1 MLKEQ
6 RNPLSIFFY
15 FIYHSPF
22 IFISPSNTSHHD
34 KMLPRVT
41 KLSILALSALAT
53 LGSFSHGF
61 YLPGVA
67 PKEYHDLSPVD
78 LNVNALTPSS
88 ESELK
93 SIIAYDYYDPRFNF
107 CKPPKENG
115 EPKAQAESLGS
126 ILFGDRIFASPFK
139 VCFLTLFIML
149 YRLCRARQAKKLTDI

>member
-1 MLKEQ
+1 
-6 RNPLSIFFY
+6 
-15 FIYHSPF
+15 
-22 IFISPSNTSHHD
+22 
-34 KMLPRVT
+34 MLPRVT

-53 LGSFSHGF
+53 LGSFSQGF

-67 PKEYHDLSPVD
+67 PKEYQDTWPVD

-126 ILFGDRIFASPFK
+126 ILFGDRIFASPVK
-139 VCFLTLFIML
+139 VCFLALFFIPK
-149 YRLCRARQAKKLTDI
+149 RLCRARQANKLTDI